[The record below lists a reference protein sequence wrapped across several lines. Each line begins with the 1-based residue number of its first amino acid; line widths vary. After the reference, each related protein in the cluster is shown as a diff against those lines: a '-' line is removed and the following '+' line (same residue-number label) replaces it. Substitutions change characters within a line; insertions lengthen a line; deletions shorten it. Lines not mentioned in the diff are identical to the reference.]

1 MNREQIESNRRPEG
15 GIMTAHRRP
24 PNIIEEFLENQEDEE
39 YVEYAQVRVRDDLD
53 RMDEEDV
60 ELLHVEEV

>member
-1 MNREQIESNRRPEG
+1 MTHSPIYIPRRRVES
-15 GIMTAHRRP
+15 
-24 PNIIEEFLENQEDEE
+24 IEEFLENQDDEE
-39 YVEYAQVRVRDDLD
+39 YVEHAQIQVRDDLD